1 MKESKVSG
9 VTVVNTY
16 REAGVDKME
25 CQLQERGFDI
35 QGVPK
40 KRVTWTQG
48 SFRGIESNQY
58 HQYGTK

>member
-25 CQLQERGFDI
+25 CQLQERGE
-35 QGVPK
+35 GVGHTGCPK
-40 KRVTWTQG
+40 KKSHMDSGLV
-48 SFRGIESNQY
+48 
-58 HQYGTK
+58 